1 VFIAIRR
8 LNISAKLT
16 LMCVLTTAIALFCVL
31 LGFILQD
38 LRLVKKLKEEQ
49 INTELTLL
57 SNNLSALVAQDDTAA
72 INVVVRHSLSR
83 HSIVAIWVQDQDGG
97 LIDSYP
103 AHLQT
108 MDDFN
113 KFPKTHTSSEYSMQ
127 WVQRE
132 LTSGNLPLGEV
143 FVWVTNADVETR
155 GEQLRY
161 YALLAF
167 GFALLLSVVVG
178 WLTQK
183 IISAPLKTLQ
193 KLSQNIIESGDYSLR
208 SALQTQDEIGQ
219 LSRAVDRMLCQIE
232 QRDAMLEGQVAAR
245 TEELQQLADD
255 FRYRALHDILTGLP
269 NRAFLAEE
277 FSRAVAHAKRVNK
290 NFALLLLD
298 LDNFKTI
305 NDSFGHD
312 VGDELLKQ
320 VAVRMRSVLRGE
332 DMICRLGGDEFV
344 VLVEDVEEAE
354 HVRSVGGN
362 LLQTLHS
369 EMWLGG
375 RSMRLSVSIGA
386 AIYPEHGLEL
396 SHLNRAAD
404 IAMYRAKETGKNQI
418 VIYAAHM
425 EQKALYRM
433 LVQNDLR
440 DGMLRDELTVYFQPQ
455 VDAGLH
461 RLRGCEALVRWEHP
475 VEGFLVPQIFLNYAE
490 EHGLIRHLDYYV
502 LRKACEA
509 CMRWKKELGA
519 EIPISVNFSGT
530 HFQSRALLASI
541 KEILN
546 TSGLPAR
553 LLMVEITEGVLIED
567 PITARQLLAE
577 IRALGV
583 RIGLDDFG
591 AGYSTLNYLRTLEVD
606 TVKLDRSFCQ
616 SVHSDANEYRMTK
629 GIISLARDFGVELIA
644 EGVENADQLH
654 VLQELG
660 CDYIQ
665 GYYFS
670 KPLAEAEF
678 IAWCRNFNVQ
688 PQLDFAL

>member
-1 VFIAIRR
+1 MLAAMRR
-8 LNISAKLT
+8 LKISAKLT
-16 LMCVLTTAIALFCVL
+16 LMCVVTTAVALFCVL
-31 LGFILQD
+31 LGFIVQD
-38 LRLVKKLKEEQ
+38 LRLVKALKDEQ
-49 INTELTLL
+49 MNTELTLL
-57 SNNLSALVAQDDTAA
+57 SNNLSALVAQDDTSA
-72 INVVVRHSLSR
+72 IHVVIRHSLSR
-83 HSIVAIWVQDQDGG
+83 HSIAAIWVQDQDGS
-97 LIDSYP
+97 LIDAYP
-103 AHLQT
+103 EHIKT
-108 MDDFN
+108 YSDFTQ
-113 KFPKTHTSSEYSMQ
+113 FPIRFPTHYSMRLA
-127 WVQRE
+127 QRE
-132 LTSGNLPLGEV
+132 LTAGNLPLGDV
-143 FVWVTNADVETR
+143 LVWVSNSDVESR

-161 YALLAF
+161 YALMAF
-167 GFALLLSVVVG
+167 GFALILAVIIG

-193 KLSQNIIESGDYSLR
+193 RLSQNIIESGDYSLR
-208 SALQTQDEIGQ
+208 SNLHSQDEIGQ
-219 LSRAVDRMLCQIE
+219 LSSVIDRMLSQIQ
-232 QRDAMLEGQVAAR
+232 QRDAMLEGQVSQR
-245 TEELQQLADD
+245 TQELQQLADD
-255 FRYRALHDILTGLP
+255 FRYRAMHDMLTGLP

-277 FSRAVAHAKRVNK
+277 FPRAVAHAKRVNK
-290 NFALLLLD
+290 SFALLLLD

-320 VAVRMRSVLRGE
+320 VATRMRSVLRGE

-354 HVRSVGGN
+354 HVRLVGGN
-362 LLQTLHS
+362 LLQTLHA

-375 RSMRLSVSIGA
+375 RSMRISVSIGA
-386 AIYPEHGLEL
+386 ALFPDNGREL
-396 SHLNRAAD
+396 SDLNRAAD
-404 IAMYRAKETGKNQI
+404 IAMYRAKDTGKNQI
-418 VIYAAHM
+418 ILYNPHM

-440 DGMLRDELTVYFQPQ
+440 DGMVRDELIVYFQPQ
-455 VDAGLH
+455 VDARLH
-461 RLRGCEALVRWEHP
+461 RLHGCEALVRWQHP
-475 VEGFLVPQIFLNYAE
+475 LEGFLVPQTFLGYAE

-509 CMRWKKELGA
+509 CMRWRSELGA
-519 EIPISVNFSGT
+519 DIPVSVNFSGA
-530 HFQSRALLASI
+530 HFHSRALLASI

-546 TSGLPAR
+546 TSGLPAH

-567 PITARQLLAE
+567 PIMARQLIAE
-577 IRALGV
+577 ICELGV

-591 AGYSTLNYLRTLEVD
+591 AGYSTLNYLRSLEVD

-616 SVHSDANEYRMTK
+616 SVHSDETEYRMTK

-670 KPLAEAEF
+670 KPLAEGEF
-678 IAWCRNFNVQ
+678 VAWYQAFKRQ
-688 PQLDFAL
+688 PQWECV